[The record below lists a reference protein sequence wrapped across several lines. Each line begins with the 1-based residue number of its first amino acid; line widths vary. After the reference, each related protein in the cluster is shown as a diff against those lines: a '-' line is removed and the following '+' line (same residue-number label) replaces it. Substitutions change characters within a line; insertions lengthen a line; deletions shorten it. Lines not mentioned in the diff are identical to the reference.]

1 MVWWTGLAVSLAGCL
16 LMLAQ
21 VIFAAVPVGQRWPAH
36 ILMLGAALVAIGK
49 LIEFHT
55 PQAQAALSAMRLPR
69 RNDRKA
75 PMKRSSSFKSQMLG
89 FYFGINDL
97 RGPDGVNATDEQL
110 DAAYAINARAY
121 QLLGQWLPRAEAWV
135 KKDEQQ
141 PEITFSPYEICEE
154 SIEIEDVLGYEA
166 FSFWLFSYHQVGP
179 KKIPCIDQGESGLGM
194 TRPNRRT
201 RRSGQSWPTRAM
213 SPTKMCAGTLRRTA
227 WKVVSRKT
235 FAR

>member
-36 ILMLGAALVAIGK
+36 ILMLGVALVAIGK

-179 KKIPCIDQGESGLGM
+179 KDANALQCEVVKAYKQAAADLGGQVKFLRLDSVVTEEVKTTTELVVDAVERVDQ
-194 TRPNRRT
+194 
-201 RRSGQSWPTRAM
+201 A
-213 SPTKMCAGTLRRTA
+213 A
-227 WKVVSRKT
+227 V
-235 FAR
+235 